1 MKNKI
6 DNIIKNYA
14 VGLVFTFSPEENAYE
29 LLMNAKNE
37 KEFNKL
43 DFSVSEEFEDESFNS
58 LKEIVNEKVS
68 DLELFLKAIESE
80 TKSEIKDDMKKIRL
94 KWSNFD
100 AWTFEDILV
109 QKDYSDNEIEDSI
122 NLALALGDDE
132 VNQFIEIS
140 QKKGYKAQIYKENID
155 VYSFESNTNEDYEQM
170 STKELKQLINSL
182 ETKEAA
188 TNIRKL
194 INDESQQNTLKQEL

>member
-43 DFSVSEEFEDESFNS
+43 DFSVSEEFEYESFNS
-58 LKEIVNEKVS
+58 LKKIVNEKVS
-68 DLELFLKAIESE
+68 DLELFLKAVEP
-80 TKSEIKDDMKKIRL
+80 EIKQENKDDMKKIRL
-94 KWSNFD
+94 EWTSD
-100 AWTFEDILV
+100 TRTFEDILV

-122 NLALALGDDE
+122 NLALALHDDE

-140 QKKGYKAQIYKENID
+140 HKKGYKAQIYTEDID